1 MKTFALALT
10 AGAVS
15 AISNIEVKFMNYLT
29 QHGKMYETVEEF
41 LERLEYFAEA
51 DEQIEASNAT
61 EKNFTLGHN
70 HLSDWSEAE
79 KKTLRGHQR
88 LPREMYDAVET
99 IIYDESEI
107 NGYVDWKA
115 KGAVTPVK
123 DQGQCGTCW
132 AFSST
137 GAIEGEHKIR
147 TGKLVSFSEEQLGD
161 CVYNRDGCN
170 GGNQGT
176 AFNYLESHYA
186 ETESAYPYTA
196 GKNRKTGTCKYS

>member
-1 MKTFALALT
+1 
-10 AGAVS
+10 
-15 AISNIEVKFMNYLT
+15 
-29 QHGKMYETVEEF
+29 
-41 LERLEYFAEA
+41 
-51 DEQIEASNAT
+51 
-61 EKNFTLGHN
+61 
-70 HLSDWSEAE
+70 
-79 KKTLRGHQR
+79 
-88 LPREMYDAVET
+88 MYDAVET

-176 AFNYLESHYA
+176 AWNYLESHYA